1 LANFHTE
8 IEIYLAF
15 ITDDSLLNG
24 LIYLGANLMS
34 VEDPI
39 IRCPICNE
47 TSPQGYLLCPF
58 CGADLTITYQQ
69 KIFAP
74 VDYKEFWYR
83 FKSLFVRPLVIS
95 QEIADNPDTKGGFLF
110 SVAISFGMGLQVLA
124 YIMHVR
130 ALDWKFYPLVFLLAW
145 IATFVLPLIVWVFSS
160 LIIRSMA
167 RMIGGKPSK
176 KQIRAAVG
184 YGMLPI
190 VLVEIFNGI
199 FYLIALPWD
208 SVGSSQFSV
217 IINAILGLKNSVA
230 GYLGLGLQIISL
242 LTAGAYIVFI
252 SKPACEFSWVETVIA
267 TGIPLIFFIV
277 LLLTYYFGT

>member
-1 LANFHTE
+1 MK
-8 IEIYLAF
+8 
-15 ITDDSLLNG
+15 
-24 LIYLGANLMS
+24 NLS
-34 VEDPI
+34 EDVA

-58 CGADLTITYQQ
+58 CGADLTVAYQQ

-83 FKSLFVRPLVIS
+83 FKSLIVRPRVIS

-145 IATFVLPLIVWVFSS
+145 IATFVLPLIVWALSS

-167 RMIGGKPSK
+167 RLIGGKPSK

-184 YGMLPI
+184 YGMLP
-190 VLVEIFNGI
+190 VVFVEILTGI
-199 FYLIALPWD
+199 FFLIALPR
-208 SVGSSQFSV
+208 VTISSYQFSV
-217 IINAILGLKNSVA
+217 IIDAILGLRNSIA
-230 GYLGLGLQIISL
+230 GYFGIGLQFAGL
-242 LTAGAYIVFI
+242 LTASVYIIFI
-252 SKPACEFSWVETVIA
+252 AKPACEFSWVETAIA
-267 TGIPLIFFIV
+267 TGVPLIFFVV
-277 LLLTYYFGT
+277 LLMTYYFGT